1 MPTSRETL
9 DDDAITRV
17 DTATPMPEKAAPFVG
32 ATISAIS
39 GAEAGRLFFLPA
51 GGGIFGRDEEV
62 DFTFADSTI
71 SREHIRIDLHEG
83 QFYLRDLDSM
93 NGTYVDDERVWNVK
107 RLPTACRIRLGRR
120 TLFQFTAVDQL
131 GADAFEQLCRALF
144 IDSLTGTGNRSYLEQ
159 RLREEIAFAWRHH
172 EPVGLLLIDLDHFK
186 NINDV
191 FGHMVGDEVLRHV
204 GRILRETVRTEDSVY
219 RYGGEEFCVL
229 VRGESDRGLMV
240 MGERIRCAIEA
251 FMLDLGAGEV
261 RVTGSVGVA
270 SIVHKRDNL
279 ETTIG
284 TQSMDDVDNP
294 ADSGEVLLTKADNAL
309 YQAKEQGRNRVVA
322 YSE

>member
-1 MPTSRETL
+1 MANSRETL

-17 DTATPMPEKAAPFVG
+17 DNATPVPEQAAPFIG

-39 GAEAGRLFFLPA
+39 GSEAGRLFYLPA
-51 GGGIFGRDEEV
+51 SGGIFGRGEEA
-62 DFTFADSTI
+62 DFTFSDATI

-93 NGTYVDDERVWNVK
+93 NGTYVDDERVWNVM

-131 GADAFEQLCRALF
+131 GADAFRQLCRALF

-159 RLREEIAFAWRHH
+159 RMREEIAFAARHR
-172 EPVGLLLIDLDHFK
+172 ETVGLLLIDLDHFK
-186 NINDV
+186 DVNDE
-191 FGHMVGDEVLRHV
+191 FGHMVGDEILRHV

-229 VRGESDRGLMV
+229 VRGESDQGLEV
-240 MGERIRCAIEA
+240 MGDRIRRAIEA
-251 FMLDLGAGEV
+251 FTLDLGAGEI

-270 SIVHKRDNL
+270 SIANKRENL
-279 ETTIG
+279 EATMGTI
-284 TQSMDDVDNP
+284 S
-294 ADSGEVLLTKADNAL
+294 SEEVENSAETDEMLLTKADTAL
-309 YQAKEQGRNRVVA
+309 YQAKEQGRNRVVVF
-322 YSE
+322 SE